1 MKQKQLYA
9 FLTSFFLVATSCSV
23 GTQHEHTYSNEWSY
37 NDTYH
42 WHAATCGHNVIIN
55 KEEHSFTEW
64 EIDVEPTAESDG
76 HAFRTCEICE
86 YTQEAVVEPSG
97 PVVEP
102 DLIFVLNSDGLSYTV
117 GGYNEEAT
125 SIEIP
130 ESLMGLP
137 VTRIAENA
145 FKNFKSLETI
155 SIPDSI
161 VELGKNAFLG
171 CDSLTF
177 NDIDNAHYLGNESN
191 PYLIFHSLINTE
203 VTEFSFREGCR
214 FAYAEINKASDYG
227 QFKNVETLRI
237 PCSLRYFFDNMLSNT
252 ANTTTLKTSKYK
264 DIYFDGTINE
274 WASVEFADVSNNDS
288 LITFHFTD
296 VTTEEN
302 MSLTLNESVKSIGK
316 FAFTGFKIDTLTIPS
331 SVKHFGKSAFKVGLL
346 EYNPVAKS
354 INYLGSINDW
364 AHIEFEN
371 ETATPKKALNTIRFN
386 GEKVTEFVSDGSMTE
401 VLPYSFY
408 YFEDLVN
415 VTLGETI
422 TKVGE
427 RAFYANSR
435 LETYTISKNIKL
447 FDESCFANTYPSIVN
462 YDGTVS
468 DWLDVELRSTS
479 SNVFSLIG
487 SYPESFSDI
496 DLTGCFKI
504 GDYQF
509 YKHKSIN
516 SVSNT
521 SGIESVGMYAFC
533 QSNIASIELP
543 NVVKVYDSAFA
554 NCTSLTNVSLSEQT
568 NYIGKN
574 AFRKTGITSFVV
586 PNLVTELR
594 EYSFAECPSLATF
607 TFGSNIK
614 SIYSCAL
621 CSDVSHIIYLGT
633 LADWCNIEFVKAL
646 GSSTYIYFNYQAANY
661 SKEFTLTINGE
672 DNIKN
677 VVIPDGVTYI
687 SENTFLG
694 WTWVE
699 SFTIPASVSNVS
711 LRGFNKNAKVY
722 WYTNNINECLI
733 SNYDYVHFNVFDNTT
748 KQEIKTIDIT
758 SELDS
763 SSWHVQCNDSVETIN
778 IHTDVNK
785 EKRYIYHYVENCP
798 NLKTINILDGVKD
811 VSLLYLRVDPSVT
824 INIGKDLETFSDQDP
839 NDVTCY
845 FNVDPLNTHFS
856 SLDGCLYNKDKTELF
871 HFYSEYEGEWVTP
884 DTLVTIPYHACSGAK
899 KLTSVVLGSSVLH
912 IESSAFYS
920 CNKLESVTFNDSLLS
935 IGERAFESCLKL
947 GDIVLP
953 DSVEEIGMYAI
964 EGNVNCPKNLKRVG
978 ICNVTSTVDEE
989 NKRYWGDSDNP
1000 RRVLLWLN
1008 YRDFE
1013 TYTEVTE
1020 STISEGC
1027 EIISDRAGI
1036 ADSYAIINMTRIN
1049 LPHSIKTI
1057 GYRAFYNFS
1066 KLEDLY
1072 YNGTMEEWN
1081 AITKYEEWN
1090 KLVPATAVHCLDG
1103 DVSLA

>member
-1 MKQKQLYA
+1 MKRKQLYV
-9 FLTSFFLVATSCSV
+9 FLVSFILATSSCSF
-23 GTQHEHTYSNEWSY
+23 GASHEHTYSSQWSY

-55 KEEHSFTEW
+55 KEEHTFTEW
-64 EIDVEPTAESDG
+64 EIDVEPTEVSDG
-76 HAFRTCEICE
+76 HAFRTCEICH
-86 YTQEAVVEPSG
+86 YTQENIVEPSG
-97 PVVEP
+97 PIEDP
-102 DLIFVLNSDGLSYTV
+102 DLIFILNSDGLSYTV
-117 GGYNEEAT
+117 GGHNKEAT

-130 ESLMGLP
+130 ESFMGLP
-137 VTRIAENA
+137 VTRISEYA
-145 FKNFKSLETI
+145 FKNFNVLETI
-155 SIPDSI
+155 TIPNSILEI
-161 VELGKNAFLG
+161 GKNAFLG

-203 VTEFSFREGCR
+203 VTEFSFKEGCR
-214 FAYAEINKASDYG
+214 FAYAETNLAADYG
-227 QFKNVETLRI
+227 KFINIETLRI
-237 PCSLRYFFDNMLSNT
+237 PSSLNYFFDGIFNGEQVSPLR
-252 ANTTTLKTSKYK
+252 KTDFK
-264 DIYFDGTINE
+264 DIYYSGTINE
-274 WASVEFADVSNNDS
+274 WVSVEFADVSANKS
-288 LITFHFTD
+288 RITFHFSD
-296 VTTEEN
+296 VTSEEN

-316 FAFTGFKIDTLTIPS
+316 FSFTGFKINTLTIPT
-331 SVKHFGKSAFKVGLL
+331 SVKRIGKSAFKVGLL
-346 EYNPVAKS
+346 VYTPCVNN
-354 INYLGSINDW
+354 INYLGTINDW
-364 AHIEFEN
+364 AHIEFKDEIAN
-371 ETATPKKALNTIRFN
+371 PKKSSNTIRFN
-386 GEKVTEFVSDGSMTE
+386 GEKVTEFVSDGTMTE

-408 YFEDLVN
+408 YFNDLES

-427 RAFYANSR
+427 SAFYGDYGIGTFT
-435 LETYTISKNIKL
+435 LSKNIKL
-447 FDESCFANTYPSIVN
+447 FESTCFSGLFNISTVN
-462 YDGTVS
+462 YDGDIA
-468 DWLDVELRSTS
+468 DWVEVELKSAS
-479 SNVFSLIG
+479 SNIFYMAG
-487 SYPESFSDI
+487 SYPESFN
-496 DLTGCFKI
+496 DLDFTGCFKI

-509 YKHKSIN
+509 YKHNSIN
-516 SVSNT
+516 SVTNT
-521 SGIESVGMYAFC
+521 AGIESIGLSAFNS
-533 QSNIASIELP
+533 SNIASISLP
-543 NVVKVYDSAFA
+543 SVIKIYDSAFA
-554 NCTSLTNVSLSEQT
+554 NCASLVNVSLSEQT
-568 NYIGKN
+568 NYIGKF

-586 PNLVTELR
+586 PSLVTVLR

-633 LADWCNIEFVKAL
+633 LADWCNIEFVKPL
-646 GSSTYIYFNYQAANY
+646 GSTTYIYFNYQASNY

-677 VVIPDGVTYI
+677 VVIPDGATYI

-699 SFTIPASVSNVS
+699 SFTIPASVTNVS
-711 LRGFNKNAKVY
+711 LRGFNKKAKVY
-722 WYTNNINECLI
+722 WYTNSVNDCLI
-733 SNYDYVHFNVFDNTT
+733 ENYDYVHFNVFDNTT

-758 SELDS
+758 SELES
-763 SSWHVQCNDSVETIN
+763 SSWHIQCNDSVETIN

-785 EKRYIYHYVENCP
+785 EKRYIHHYVENCP

-845 FNVDPLNTHFS
+845 FNVDPLNAHFS

-884 DTLVTIPYHACSGAK
+884 DTLVTIPYRACSGAA

-912 IESSAFYS
+912 IEFSAFYN
-920 CNKLESVTFNDSLLS
+920 CYKLESVTFNDSLLS
-935 IGERAFESCLKL
+935 IGERAFENCLKL

-953 DSVEEIGMYAI
+953 DSVEEIGMHAI

-978 ICNVTSTVDEE
+978 ICNITSTVDEE

-1000 RRVLLWLN
+1000 RRVLLWLY

-1013 TYTEVTE
+1013 TGTEVTE
-1020 STISEGC
+1020 TTIDEGC
-1027 EIISDRAGI
+1027 EIIADRAGF
-1036 ADSYAIINMTRIN
+1036 ADLYTTMN
-1049 LPHSIKTI
+1049 LETIHFPHSLKTI
-1057 GYRAFYNFS
+1057 GYRALYNYT
-1066 KLEDLY
+1066 KLENLY

-1090 KLVPATAVHCLDG
+1090 KLVPATVVHCLDG